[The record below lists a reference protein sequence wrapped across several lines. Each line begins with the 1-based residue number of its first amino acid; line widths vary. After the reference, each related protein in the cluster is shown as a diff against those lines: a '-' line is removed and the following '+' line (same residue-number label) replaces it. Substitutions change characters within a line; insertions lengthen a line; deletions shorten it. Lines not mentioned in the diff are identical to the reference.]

1 MDYFDSLLSDWE
13 DGQSLERKQNKS
25 GFYKLMKER
34 GFDFDDVDE
43 YSRLLKSLEPVIDG
57 DADDLH
63 NFNAAIA
70 DLHKKKLINI
80 TDSLIYLT
88 TDYLDEKQVLKY
100 LDELNFYTLKQEL
113 LKRFHVKKDK
123 PETSL
128 LEFLD
133 ADDE

>member
-1 MDYFDSLLSDWE
+1 MH
-13 DGQSLERKQNKS
+13 K
-25 GFYKLMKER
+25 
-34 GFDFDDVDE
+34 
-43 YSRLLKSLEPVIDG
+43 
-57 DADDLH
+57 
-63 NFNAAIA
+63 FNAAIA

>member
-1 MDYFDSLLSDWE
+1 MNKEQDKENEY
-13 DGQSLERKQNKS
+13 KQAINAELKKRMN
-25 GFYKLMKER
+25 YL
-34 GFDFDDVDE
+34 DFDDVDE
-43 YSRLLKSLEPVIDG
+43 YSRLPKSLEPVIDG

-63 NFNAAIA
+63 KFNAAIA